1 MEILVLN
8 GIVNGLVVGGV
19 YALIGMSLTLLYGV
33 LRVVNFAHGEMV
45 IGGSFLAYV
54 LFNALGIPPLLAL
67 PVAAAAF
74 FALGYVAYYLLIPRL
89 ARSDDPESMSFLMM
103 YGVSIAL
110 AALMLVIFE
119 ADSRSIDYSFTP
131 ISMKIGPVYVST
143 ARIVALGITIV
154 VAAAMSAFL
163 FLTLPGKALRAAIM
177 NREAIQIMGVD
188 IVRLSAFAFA
198 LAAALAGITGVL
210 VALVFPA
217 FNAFSGPE
225 YSIIGFIVIVLGGLG
240 NPIGALIAGVLYGL
254 VEQMAT
260 VFLPQA
266 MAQIVGFGLL
276 VAAVLLRNGGLARLT
291 GLTRLWGGR

>member
-1 MEILVLN
+1 MGTLILN

-54 LFNALGIPPLLAL
+54 LFNNAGIAPLPAL
-67 PVAAAAF
+67 PVAAVSF
-74 FALGYVAYYLLIPRL
+74 FALGFVAYYLLIPRL

-110 AALMLVIFE
+110 AALMLVLFE
-119 ADSRSIDYSFTP
+119 ADSRSIDYTFTP

-143 ARIVALGITIV
+143 ARIVALGITVV
-154 VAAAMSAFL
+154 VAAAVSAFL

-198 LAAALAGITGVL
+198 LATGLAGITGVL

-240 NPIGALIAGVLYGL
+240 NPVGALVAGVLYGL
-254 VEQMAT
+254 VEQLST

-266 MAQIVGFGLL
+266 MAQIVGFALL
-276 VAAVLLRNGGLARLT
+276 VAAILLRDT
-291 GLTRLWGGR
+291 GLVRRWTGR